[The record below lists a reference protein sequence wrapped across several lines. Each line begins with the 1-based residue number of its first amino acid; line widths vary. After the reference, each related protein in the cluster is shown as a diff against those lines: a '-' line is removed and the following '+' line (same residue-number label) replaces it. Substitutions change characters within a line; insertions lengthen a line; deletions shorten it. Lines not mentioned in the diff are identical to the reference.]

1 MPEVARASA
10 PAIKE
15 GPLDG
20 QQSRVIGYR
29 GEHRR
34 SEYGQ
39 SSLAERRSGSE
50 PQTVRCNIDR
60 PVPQI
65 GLRDCP
71 IYWPTNAP
79 QLTSTPL
86 RPFLREVGWRSE
98 ERRVG
103 KECVSTCRS
112 RVSPDH

>member
-1 MPEVARASA
+1 MWEALVAECGPDRNAEEDHGRNRRRDALGDAERVSSRRESNCTGARVTEQSARMPEVARASA

-39 SSLAERRSGSE
+39 
-50 PQTVRCNIDR
+50 
-60 PVPQI
+60 
-65 GLRDCP
+65 
-71 IYWPTNAP
+71 
-79 QLTSTPL
+79 
-86 RPFLREVGWRSE
+86 RSE

-112 RVSPDH
+112 RWSPYH